1 MRNNWILR
9 VEFSTAASLIFIH
22 IIKLRNRIVGGNYI
36 ILSISIHPYQRH
48 GSSSDEERMVMLE
61 HSLTILPMG
70 MDVGRVR
77 GKQKGGQ
84 RMRRLKGHVWSNG
97 IESQ

>member
-1 MRNNWILR
+1 MRERTMRNNWILR

-22 IIKLRNRIVGGNYI
+22 IIKLRNRIVGGNYM

-70 MDVGRVR
+70 MDVEGYVANKREDR
-77 GKQKGGQ
+77 GCDD
-84 RMRRLKGHVWSNG
+84 
-97 IESQ
+97 